1 MFAGFAI
8 LGPLL
13 IFFHANILLFDRN
26 SFNCGRVIELRTIIL
41 QSMQHVWVN
50 LFCRFFYIV
59 HAEKGLLVR
68 HENILL
74 RENKIGVS
82 SKICRVLVSQV
93 HIAILKNAFFINQC
107 KVI

>member
-1 MFAGFAI
+1 MFVGFAI

-50 LFCRFFYIV
+50 LFCRFLYIV

-68 HENILL
+68 VGDKSNFSIRIIFLKFSITI
-74 RENKIGVS
+74 REAVKN
-82 SKICRVLVSQV
+82 VL
-93 HIAILKNAFFINQC
+93 ADFFR
-107 KVI
+107 

>member
-1 MFAGFAI
+1 MFSRASLRSFLNVTLTPMFAGFAI
-8 LGPLL
+8 LGPFL

-82 SKICRVLVSQV
+82 
-93 HIAILKNAFFINQC
+93 
-107 KVI
+107 

>member
-74 RENKIGVS
+74 RENKI
-82 SKICRVLVSQV
+82 VLKKAV
-93 HIAILKNAFFINQC
+93 FW
-107 KVI
+107 